1 MSPLPGGHRATHS
14 DSRNGSA
21 TTLMEPER
29 LDFSTTRCLLPP
41 AAFEKPLIIAD
52 RYFFFFGEMIMI
64 I

>member
-1 MSPLPGGHRATHS
+1 MSDIRT
-14 DSRNGSA
+14 DSA

-29 LDFSTTRCLLPP
+29 LNFRWLNGRWRPDSP
-41 AAFEKPLIIAD
+41 EKLSIISD